1 MPLRGPGQGLLITSP
16 VASPVISFPAIVSV
30 KKWFTT
36 IREVSDLYFGVVGS
50 SDIQNEE
57 VLMLGNRENYLQNG
71 NIRVDSERVKKVNS
85 VVPPDTVTFS
95 TFNAWEELSNP
106 DIIKGSVKVFDS
118 QETKEF
124 NEGIDFVINYK
135 DGKIKRLQGK
145 GTPGSASSVGSGV
158 GSSIAE
164 FSCSVT
170 VSQVVKV
177 YYDYYTDYVKGT
189 DYQVGYKVGTLSK
202 MPEGNIQHGERVF
215 VDYQVE
221 SNISDLI
228 IITVI
233 NQAHRFIM
241 NRIESDLEGTEN
253 EDLKYAETYFAL
265 GLLANSS
272 ASDMLEA
279 KRNNNVAQAV
289 EAMLELG
296 NVYEKKGWEFLSP
309 YIKIGSPRTTG
320 AKIVKNLS

>member
-16 VASPVISFPAIVSV
+16 VASPEVYFTAVVSV

-85 VVPPDTVTFS
+85 VIPPDTITFS
-95 TFNAWEELSNP
+95 TFNDWEDLTNP
-106 DIIKGSVKVFDS
+106 DIIKGTLKVFSSD
-118 QETKEF
+118 ETKEF

-135 DGKIKRLQGK
+135 DGKIKRLQRR

-158 GSSIAE
+158 GSSVAE

-170 VSQVVKV
+170 VLQVVKV

-189 DYQVGYKVGTLSK
+189 DYQVGYKIGTLSK
-202 MPEGNIQHGERVF
+202 MPEGNILHGERVF

-221 SNISDLI
+221 SNITDQI
-228 IITVI
+228 IMSVI

-241 NRIESDLEGTEN
+241 NRIEPDLEGTEN
-253 EDLKYAETYFAL
+253 EDLKYAETYFSL
-265 GLLANSS
+265 GLLSNSS

-289 EAMLELG
+289 EMMLELAG
-296 NVYEKKGWEFLSP
+296 VYEQKGWEFLSP
-309 YIKIGSPRTTG
+309 YIKTGSPRATG